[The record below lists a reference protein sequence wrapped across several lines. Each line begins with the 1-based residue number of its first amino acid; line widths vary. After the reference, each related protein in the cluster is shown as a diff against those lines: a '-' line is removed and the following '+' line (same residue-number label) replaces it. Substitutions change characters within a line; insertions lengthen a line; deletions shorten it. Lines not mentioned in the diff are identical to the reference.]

1 MFYYWNF
8 DEDDIVPFFTLL
20 FIFLAIMIIGI
31 ALTDNTKYGYIDLDG
46 NEGTAEYCKENYCE
60 VDNKTIT
67 VKEFWKIE
75 NKNEEEIKKG
85 K

>member
-8 DEDDIVPFFTLL
+8 DDDCIIPFFILL
-20 FIFLAIMIIGI
+20 FIFIIMIIGI
-31 ALTDNTKYGYIDLDG
+31 ALTDDTKYRYIDLDG
-46 NEGTAEYCKENYCE
+46 NKGVAEYCRENYCE

-75 NKNEEEIKKG
+75 KK
-85 K
+85 KEDIE

>member
-8 DEDDIVPFFTLL
+8 DDEGSIVPLFILL
-20 FIFLAIMIIGI
+20 FIFFVIIIGI

-46 NEGTAEYCKENYCE
+46 NEGTAEYCRENYCE
-60 VDNKTIT
+60 IDNKTIT

-75 NKNEEEIKKG
+75 KKD
-85 K
+85 

>member
-1 MFYYWNF
+1 MVYYWNF
-8 DEDDIVPFFTLL
+8 DEDGIVPFFILL
-20 FIFLAIMIIGI
+20 FIFIVMIIGI

-46 NEGTAEYCKENYCE
+46 NEGTAEHCRENYCE

>member
-8 DEDDIVPFFTLL
+8 DDEGSIVSLFILL
-20 FIFLAIMIIGI
+20 FIFFVIIIGI

-46 NEGTAEYCKENYCE
+46 NEGTAEYCRENYCE
-60 VDNKTIT
+60 IDNKTIT

-75 NKNEEEIKKG
+75 KKD
-85 K
+85 